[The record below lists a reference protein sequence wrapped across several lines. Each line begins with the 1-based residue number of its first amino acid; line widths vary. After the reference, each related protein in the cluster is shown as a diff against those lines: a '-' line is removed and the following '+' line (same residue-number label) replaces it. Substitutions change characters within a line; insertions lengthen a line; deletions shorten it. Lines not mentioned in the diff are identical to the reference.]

1 MHMKNLW
8 FTLYLLASSIAEPPT
23 VNDINTLQ
31 PAWPASL
38 EII

>member
-8 FTLYLLASSIAEPPT
+8 FMLYLLASSIVGPPT

-31 PAWPASL
+31 SVWPASL
-38 EII
+38 EIK